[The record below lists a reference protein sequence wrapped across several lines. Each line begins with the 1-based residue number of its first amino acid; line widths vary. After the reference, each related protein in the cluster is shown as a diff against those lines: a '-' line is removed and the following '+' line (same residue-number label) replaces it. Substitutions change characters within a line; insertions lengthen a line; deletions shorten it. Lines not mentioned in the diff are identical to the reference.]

1 MVLLAGR
8 GASFS
13 RRYSQGLGIRDYFCV
28 FMEFSQR
35 QISRSTQLALREHGF
50 YVGQRG
56 RRGQVELAVEVPY
69 EELLPLRLEFRKA
82 VPTPNLR
89 LVFFG
94 AWLLFVVLREPL
106 LRFRPA
112 NDLFWFFLGCLG
124 LGLGLLGVYAWRN
137 WWHQA
142 IVHTSR
148 LRVVLADH
156 PGDRRRLQAFVQQT
170 EAHAKAYLRREYG
183 LINPLGLIEPQLRR
197 LAWLHEL
204 DVLGTAEA
212 QALATRLTGRLPG
225 RGFKSMGQRLEALY
239 VN

>member
-1 MVLLAGR
+1 
-8 GASFS
+8 
-13 RRYSQGLGIRDYFCV
+13 
-28 FMEFSQR
+28 MEFRQK

-50 YVGQRG
+50 YVGQYG

-69 EELLPLRLEFRKA
+69 EELLPLRLEFRKS
-82 VPTPNLR
+82 VPAPNLR
-89 LVFFG
+89 WLFFG
-94 AWLLFVVLREPL
+94 AWLLFVVLRESL
-106 LRFRPA
+106 FRFQPA
-112 NDLFWFFLGCLG
+112 NDFFWGFLGCFLLG
-124 LGLGLLGVYAWRN
+124 MALLGVYAWRN

-156 PGDRRRLQAFVQQT
+156 PADRHRLQAFVRET

-183 LINPLGLIEPQLRR
+183 PINPLGLIEPQLRR

-225 RGFKSMGQRLEALY
+225 RGFRSMGQRLEALY